1 MFFKTKSAARK
12 SSDQSRKVKFRLPPI
27 LALAISLS
35 VFSSS
40 LAAAS
45 DETEEEKIVFE
56 PVVST
61 EYSVV
66 SESSGALD
74 DTLPPD
80 AGYIRSVI
88 SESFE
93 EQDAR
98 VYINGSAYPLAVR
111 ISGGAALVSARE
123 FLKLLYD
130 VECSED
136 GGSFAAEGENFY
148 FSAREGDTYVIANGR
163 YFPSHPAEFDA
174 VYGVLVDISSASAS
188 LSLSV
193 EKAGEE
199 YCVKGNA
206 TPAESGETYYPAEDL
221 YWLSH
226 IISAESMTEPLEGK
240 IAVGN
245 VVLNRAAS
253 DLFPDSVKE
262 VVLDKRYGI
271 IQFSPVGAGT
281 VYNEPDEE
289 SVIAAKLCLEGA
301 VVSDEI
307 IFFMNP
313 ALATSSWISDNRT
326 AVVTIGRHTFYS

>member
-1 MFFKTKSAARK
+1 MLFKMKSAVRK
-12 SSDQSRKVKFRLPPI
+12 SHNQRRKIKFRLPQI
-27 LALAISLS
+27 LALALSLS

-45 DETEEEKIVFE
+45 ADTEEEKIVFE
-56 PVVST
+56 PVVLT
-61 EYSVV
+61 EYCVMSA
-66 SESSGALD
+66 SSDALD
-74 DTLPPD
+74 GTSPPD
-80 AGYIRSVI
+80 AEYIKNVI

-93 EQDAR
+93 EQDAG
-98 VYINGSAYPLAVR
+98 VYINGSAYPFAVQ
-111 ISGGAALVSARE
+111 ALDGTAFVSARE
-123 FLKLLYD
+123 FIELLYD
-130 VECSED
+130 AECSES
-136 GGSFAAEGENFY
+136 GGSFAAYGENFS
-148 FSAREGDTYVIANGR
+148 FFANEGSTYVTVNERFIPCQPVK
-163 YFPSHPAEFDA
+163 YDDL
-174 VYGVLVDISSASAS
+174 YGVLVDILSAAAS

-193 EKAGEE
+193 ETTGEE
-199 YCVKGNA
+199 YYIKGDVM
-206 TPAESGETYYPAEDL
+206 PAENGETYYPAEDL

-245 VVLNRAAS
+245 VVLNRVAS